1 LQILRIE
8 PTPNPNNMK
17 LTTDRALAHGV
28 RHTFTAAQSSHA
40 PPEVGRLLEIDGV
53 RSVFMT
59 GDFVTIQRDPRA
71 DWQIILTLARRAFGS
86 EEGAREP
93 AIACEANADW
103 NEVRVTVQYF
113 RGIPMLCKL
122 TSNSDERRV
131 ALPKRFGA
139 AVEEA
144 RASSANML
152 LERRWRDEGVRY
164 GDLEGVAQSVSEEF
178 ALVYDDKRLD
188 CLVGRAFAMGKELDA
203 DAPATTASVDELRR
217 DLASEDWKTRLIAM
231 KQLGADGVP
240 PDALLAALS
249 DARMAVRR
257 MAVVYLGMVK
267 DKSFD
272 AVPAL
277 CKALSD
283 EAVAVRR
290 TAGDALTD
298 LGDAR
303 AMGPLTRCLQDSN
316 KLVRWRAA
324 RFLYEHGN
332 AGALEAL
339 EDASGDGEYEVSMQI
354 RQAIERIEGGHAA
367 QGTVWQQMTENPDT

>member
-1 LQILRIE
+1 
-8 PTPNPNNMK
+8 
-17 LTTDRALAHGV
+17 
-28 RHTFTAAQSSHA
+28 
-40 PPEVGRLLEIDGV
+40 
-53 RSVFMT
+53 
-59 GDFVTIQRDPRA
+59 
-71 DWQIILTLARRAFGS
+71 
-86 EEGAREP
+86 
-93 AIACEANADW
+93 
-103 NEVRVTVQYF
+103 
-113 RGIPMLCKL
+113 
-122 TSNSDERRV
+122 
-131 ALPKRFGA
+131 
-139 AVEEA
+139 
-144 RASSANML
+144 
-152 LERRWRDEGVRY
+152 
-164 GDLEGVAQSVSEEF
+164 
-178 ALVYDDKRLD
+178 
-188 CLVGRAFAMGKELDA
+188 MGKELDA

-240 PDALLAALS
+240 PDALLTALS
-249 DARMAVRR
+249 DARMAIRR
-257 MAVVYLGMVK
+257 MAVIYLGMVK

-272 AVPAL
+272 PVPAL